1 MFSRFASASRR
12 AARHARQ
19 LSTAAAGDGSGFL
32 IAGGVGVAAIACMA
46 PRADEGHAAAPS
58 IQADEASKKLLSVLA
73 HGEELAKIA
82 KVKAT
87 MPDNI
92 AIQKFDFEYFATL
105 DPAQQTRLLKC
116 LKTGW
121 ENPDSGL
128 GCYAMAPSDYDEFA
142 PFFDAVCQEYHKASA
157 DATHVTDW
165 DASAVGDKGVL
176 DVTKLGLSELSMR
189 VRVGRNLTQFN
200 LPGAMD
206 KSERI
211 AFEKAMLKAFDKL
224 KKDPAY
230 GGTVYSLSPDFG
242 DGEKNPNLIT
252 PEKYAELVRR
262 PSPFRRHRRDVV
274 FDLRR
279 LRSTSCSRTW
289 RRTRTSR
296 PRASPTTGPTG
307 GGAGSLMT
315 SSASCGLGKRIN

>member
-1 MFSRFASASRR
+1 MTAIR
-12 AARHARQ
+12 AQ
-19 LSTAAAGDGSGFL
+19 
-32 IAGGVGVAAIACMA
+32 
-46 PRADEGHAAAPS
+46 
-58 IQADEASKKLLSVLA
+58 
-73 HGEELAKIA
+73 
-82 KVKAT
+82 
-87 MPDNI
+87 
-92 AIQKFDFEYFATL
+92 AIQKFSFEYFATL

-211 AFEKAMLKAFDKL
+211 EFEKAMLKAFDKL

-242 DGEKNPNLIT
+242 AGEKNPNLIT
-252 PEKYAELVRR
+252 PEKYNELVRR
-262 PSPFRRHRRDVV
+262 PSPFRRHRRDVY
-274 FDLRR
+274 
-279 LRSTSCSRTW
+279 SIY
-289 RRTRTSR
+289 
-296 PRASPTTGPTG
+296 
-307 GGAGSLMT
+307 AG
-315 SSASCGLGKRIN
+315 

>member
-1 MFSRFASASRR
+1 MIR
-12 AARHARQ
+12 AQ
-19 LSTAAAGDGSGFL
+19 
-32 IAGGVGVAAIACMA
+32 
-46 PRADEGHAAAPS
+46 
-58 IQADEASKKLLSVLA
+58 
-73 HGEELAKIA
+73 
-82 KVKAT
+82 
-87 MPDNI
+87 
-92 AIQKFDFEYFATL
+92 AIQKFEFEYFATL
-105 DPAQQTRLLKC
+105 DPAQQTRLFKC

-142 PFFDAVCQEYHKASA
+142 PFFDAVCQEYLKASA

-211 AFEKAMLKAFDKL
+211 EFEKAMLKAFDKL

-230 GGTVYSLSPDFG
+230 GGTVYSLSPVATRRLDFRVTRS
-242 DGEKNPNLIT
+242 P
-252 PEKYAELVRR
+252 RR
-262 PSPFRRHRRDVV
+262 RRRAAASPRRHPCDPFRAG
-274 FDLRR
+274 LRR
-279 LRSTSCSRTW
+279 
-289 RRTRTSR
+289 RREE
-296 PRASPTTGPTG
+296 P
-307 GGAGSLMT
+307 
-315 SSASCGLGKRIN
+315 

>member
-1 MFSRFASASRR
+1 
-12 AARHARQ
+12 
-19 LSTAAAGDGSGFL
+19 
-32 IAGGVGVAAIACMA
+32 MA
-46 PRADEGHAAAPS
+46 PRADEGHAAAPALP
-58 IQADEASKKLLSVLA
+58 ADEASKKLLAVLS

-92 AIQKFDFEYFATL
+92 AIQKFDFEYFAKL
-105 DPAQQTRLLKC
+105 DPQQQSRLLKC

-165 DASAVGDKGVL
+165 DASGVGDKGVL

-206 KSERI
+206 KAERI
-211 AFEKAMLKAFDKL
+211 EFEKAMLKAFDKL

-230 GGTVYSLSPDFG
+230 GGTVYSLSP
-242 DGEKNPNLIT
+242 
-252 PEKYAELVRR
+252 V
-262 PSPFRRHRRDVV
+262 
-274 FDLRR
+274 
-279 LRSTSCSRTW
+279 
-289 RRTRTSR
+289 
-296 PRASPTTGPTG
+296 
-307 GGAGSLMT
+307 
-315 SSASCGLGKRIN
+315 

>member
-1 MFSRFASASRR
+1 MNGTVSLGIIAGGIYRRITGPANAPHGLDGMLSRLAKPKAALSPSTRAPRICSQQVEQHKMFSRFASAARR
-12 AARHARQ
+12 AGRQARQ
-19 LSTAAAGDGSGFL
+19 LSTATAGDGSGFL
-32 IAGGVGVAAIACMA
+32 VAGGIGVAAIACMA

-58 IQADEASKKLLSVLA
+58 IQADEASKKLLAVLS

-92 AIQKFDFEYFATL
+92 AIQKFSFEYFATL

-165 DASAVGDKGVL
+165 DASGVGDKGVL

-230 GGTVYSLSPDFG
+230 GGTVYSLSP
-242 DGEKNPNLIT
+242 
-252 PEKYAELVRR
+252 V
-262 PSPFRRHRRDVV
+262 
-274 FDLRR
+274 LRR
-279 LRSTSCSRTW
+279 RL
-289 RRTRTSR
+289 
-296 PRASPTTGPTG
+296 AFV
-307 GGAGSLMT
+307 
-315 SSASCGLGKRIN
+315 

>member
-1 MFSRFASASRR
+1 MEHAHAPRSQAALAIESARDLCTKMFSRFASASRR
-12 AARHARQ
+12 AARH

-32 IAGGVGVAAIACMA
+32 IAGGVGVAAIACMV
-46 PRADEGHAAAPS
+46 PRADESTHAATPPV
-58 IQADEASKKLLSVLA
+58 ADDASKKLMAVLS

-92 AIQKFDFEYFATL
+92 AIQKFEFEYFATL

-157 DATHVTDW
+157 SATHVTDW
-165 DASAVGDKGVL
+165 DASGVGDKGVL

-211 AFEKAMLKAFDKL
+211 EFEKAMLKAFDKL

-262 PSPFRRHRRDVV
+262 PSPFRRHRRDVY
-274 FDLRR
+274 
-279 LRSTSCSRTW
+279 SIY
-289 RRTRTSR
+289 
-296 PRASPTTGPTG
+296 
-307 GGAGSLMT
+307 AG
-315 SSASCGLGKRIN
+315 

>member
-1 MFSRFASASRR
+1 MI
-12 AARHARQ
+12 HH
-19 LSTAAAGDGSGFL
+19 T
-32 IAGGVGVAAIACMA
+32 
-46 PRADEGHAAAPS
+46 
-58 IQADEASKKLLSVLA
+58 
-73 HGEELAKIA
+73 
-82 KVKAT
+82 
-87 MPDNI
+87 
-92 AIQKFDFEYFATL
+92 DFEYFATL

-165 DASAVGDKGVL
+165 DASGVGDKGVL

-206 KSERI
+206 KAERI

-230 GGTVYSLSPDFG
+230 GGTVYSLSPVSCG
-242 DGEKNPNLIT
+242 VEVGL
-252 PEKYAELVRR
+252 ELETI
-262 PSPFRRHRRDVV
+262 RDVV
-274 FDLRR
+274 DAAARE
-279 LRSTSCSRTW
+279 STRASTPSTRYVP
-289 RRTRTSR
+289 RRTSATARRTL
-296 PRASPTTGPTG
+296 T
-307 GGAGSLMT
+307 
-315 SSASCGLGKRIN
+315 

>member
-1 MFSRFASASRR
+1 MI
-12 AARHARQ
+12 HH
-19 LSTAAAGDGSGFL
+19 T
-32 IAGGVGVAAIACMA
+32 
-46 PRADEGHAAAPS
+46 
-58 IQADEASKKLLSVLA
+58 
-73 HGEELAKIA
+73 
-82 KVKAT
+82 
-87 MPDNI
+87 
-92 AIQKFDFEYFATL
+92 DFEYFATL

-165 DASAVGDKGVL
+165 DASGVGDKGVL

-206 KSERI
+206 KAERI
-211 AFEKAMLKAFDKL
+211 EFEKAMLKAFDKL

-230 GGTVYSLSPDFG
+230 GGTVYSLSP
-242 DGEKNPNLIT
+242 
-252 PEKYAELVRR
+252 V
-262 PSPFRRHRRDVV
+262 
-274 FDLRR
+274 
-279 LRSTSCSRTW
+279 
-289 RRTRTSR
+289 
-296 PRASPTTGPTG
+296 
-307 GGAGSLMT
+307 
-315 SSASCGLGKRIN
+315 

>member
-1 MFSRFASASRR
+1 MRV
-12 AARHARQ
+12 AAWKP
-19 LSTAAAGDGSGFL
+19 SGDGVL
-32 IAGGVGVAAIACMA
+32 MIAI
-46 PRADEGHAAAPS
+46 RA
-58 IQADEASKKLLSVLA
+58 Q
-73 HGEELAKIA
+73 
-82 KVKAT
+82 
-87 MPDNI
+87 

-105 DPAQQTRLLKC
+105 DPGQQQRLLKC

-165 DASAVGDKGVL
+165 DASGVGDKGVL

-211 AFEKAMLKAFDKL
+211 EFEKAMLKAFDKL

-230 GGTVYSLSPDFG
+230 GGTVYSLSP
-242 DGEKNPNLIT
+242 
-252 PEKYAELVRR
+252 V
-262 PSPFRRHRRDVV
+262 
-274 FDLRR
+274 
-279 LRSTSCSRTW
+279 
-289 RRTRTSR
+289 
-296 PRASPTTGPTG
+296 
-307 GGAGSLMT
+307 
-315 SSASCGLGKRIN
+315 

>member
-1 MFSRFASASRR
+1 VNGTVRLGINLGGMYSRITGPQIAPHGLDGMLSDREKLIRLPSSPSTRGICSQEVELDLFSQHKMFSRFASAARR
-12 AARHARQ
+12 AGRQ
-19 LSTAAAGDGSGFL
+19 LSTTAAAGDGSGFL

-46 PRADEGHAAAPS
+46 PRADEGHAAAPALP
-58 IQADEASKKLLSVLA
+58 ADEASKKLLAVLS

-92 AIQKFDFEYFATL
+92 AIQKFDFEYFAKL
-105 DPAQQTRLLKC
+105 DPQQQSRLLKC

-165 DASAVGDKGVL
+165 DASGVGDKGVL

-211 AFEKAMLKAFDKL
+211 EFEKAMLKAFDKL

-230 GGTVYSLSPDFG
+230 GGTVYSLSP
-242 DGEKNPNLIT
+242 
-252 PEKYAELVRR
+252 V
-262 PSPFRRHRRDVV
+262 
-274 FDLRR
+274 
-279 LRSTSCSRTW
+279 
-289 RRTRTSR
+289 
-296 PRASPTTGPTG
+296 
-307 GGAGSLMT
+307 
-315 SSASCGLGKRIN
+315 